1 MRLSPPLTMTLLL
14 ALAVSA
20 GCRLSTGNEVVRE
33 RQLGL
38 IRFHEDPLV
47 LQVPGTVAVGST
59 FDVTVGTYASGCIEQ
74 GDTEVSVL
82 GRVASVRPYDVF
94 VTAMPPYY
102 ACTRELIL
110 YTHRA
115 SLRFDE
121 VGPATVTIY
130 GRVQPGDSVVAVS
143 RSVQVQ

>member
-1 MRLSPPLTMTLLL
+1 MRLSPPLTMALLL
-14 ALAVSA
+14 ALALSA
-20 GCRLSTGNEVVRE
+20 GCRLSTGNEIVRE

-38 IRFHEDPLV
+38 IRVHEDPLV
-47 LQVPGTVAVGST
+47 VQVPGTVAVGST
-59 FDVTVGTYASGCIEQ
+59 FEVTVRTYGDGCIEQ
-74 GDTEVSVL
+74 GDTEVSVV

-94 VTAMPPYY
+94 VTDAPASY
-102 ACTRELIL
+102 ACTRELRL

-130 GRVQPGDSVVAVS
+130 GRVQPGDTTVAVS